1 MSRAAVIGLAR
12 SGRSAAL
19 LLARR
24 GWDVTA
30 IDASPVDA
38 DELVEAGIRVR
49 APFDGEAGEVDLVV
63 KSPGVPGGATPVAAA
78 KAAGIPVW
86 SEVELAARELP
97 NPLICITGTNG
108 KTTTTELTAHLL
120 RESGVAAT
128 ACGNQGTPLTG
139 LVDHVDPS
147 EWLVVECSSFQLEDV
162 HDLHPRAAALLNIS
176 PDHLDRHGTFAAY
189 REAKLRLFA
198 RMGPG
203 DLAICPQG
211 TRVPGN
217 SLPTFVVDGPV
228 QDGAIA
234 WSEGGL
240 QVAGMGLVAEWGAVS
255 LRGRHNRCNAMVA
268 TVLAARAGATPAG
281 LARGLAG
288 FPGVAHRLERV
299 AERAAVVYVNDSKAT
314 NPDAAAAALDAY
326 DRGVHL
332 IAGGSGKGTSFA
344 PLADAAQGAVVRAY
358 LIGESAAAIGEALDG
373 ARVPNERSGDLATAV
388 RAAAAAARPGE
399 CVLLAP
405 ACASFDQFRDYEQR
419 GEVFRAAVADLGPA

>member
-1 MSRAAVIGLAR
+1 MSRAAVVGLAR

-24 GWDVTA
+24 GWEVTA
-30 IDASPVDA
+30 LDSSPVDA
-38 DELVEAGIRVR
+38 DELVAAGIRVR
-49 APFDGEAGEVDLVV
+49 APFDGEVGEIDLLV
-63 KSPGVPGGATPVAAA
+63 KSPGVPGDAPPVAAA
-78 KAAGIPVW
+78 RAAGVPVW
-86 SEVELAARELP
+86 SEIELAARELP

-120 RESGVAAT
+120 RESGIPAT
-128 ACGNQGTPLTG
+128 ACGNQGTPLSG
-139 LVDHVDPS
+139 LVDRIDPA

-162 HDLHPRAAALLNIS
+162 DELRPRAAALLNIS

-211 TRVPGN
+211 MRVPGR

-228 QDGAIA
+228 EDGAIA

-240 QVAGMGLVAEWGAVS
+240 QVAGLGLVAEWGAIS

-268 TVLAARAGATPAG
+268 TALAARAGADAAG
-281 LARGLAG
+281 LARGLER
-288 FPGVAHRLERV
+288 FPGVAHRLERIR
-299 AERAAVVYVNDSKAT
+299 ERAAVVYVNDSKAT

-344 PLADAAQGAVVRAY
+344 PLAEAAQGSVVRAY
-358 LIGESAAAIGEALDG
+358 LIGDSATAIGAALDA
-373 ARVPNERSGDLATAV
+373 ARVPNEPCGDLAKRGPGGGGGGATGRV
-388 RAAAAAARPGE
+388 RAPGTGVRE
-399 CVLLAP
+399 LRSVP
-405 ACASFDQFRDYEQR
+405 
-419 GEVFRAAVADLGPA
+419 